1 MNLLEVVNRIKEL
14 RNDATALSNYIA
26 DLTGSDFEGSGYR
39 IEQLDDETLIRLW
52 DWIEWGT
59 DYAPKM

>member
-26 DLTGSDFEGSGYR
+26 DLTGSDFEECGAYHICKKYIDR
-39 IEQLDDETLIRLW
+39 
-52 DWIEWGT
+52 
-59 DYAPKM
+59 